1 MPWHRLAS
9 SCTAAFP
16 ETRTKRFWH
25 FLQGLLDTILT
36 YTAATTDM
44 EKENTPAAAMDT
56 VKVDTPAEITTTTA
70 KKDIPAE
77 ITDAD
82 RRKRMISAILWDI
95 DDTLLDFLTAEKAAL
110 KALFPQYGLGEC
122 SDDMI
127 RRYSAINRTY
137 WERLEHGELTKPE
150 VLVGRF
156 TEFFEKEGLDTSKA
170 PAFND
175 SYQLSLGDTIAY
187 HDNSLEIV
195 KSLKGR
201 VKQYAVSNGTV
212 AAQTKKLRLS
222 GLGELMDGIFLS
234 EEIGFEKPSIAFFDK
249 VFERL
254 GPVNRQQLLIV
265 GDSLT
270 SDIKGG
276 NNAGILTCWYN
287 PKKAAASSDYHIDYE
302 ISDLHEI
309 YQILQV

>member
-1 MPWHRLAS
+1 
-9 SCTAAFP
+9 
-16 ETRTKRFWH
+16 
-25 FLQGLLDTILT
+25 
-36 YTAATTDM
+36 
-44 EKENTPAAAMDT
+44 
-56 VKVDTPAEITTTTA
+56 
-70 KKDIPAE
+70 
-77 ITDAD
+77 
-82 RRKRMISAILWDI
+82 MISAILWDI

-137 WERLEHGELTKPE
+137 WERLERGELTKPE

-234 EEIGFEKPSIAFFDK
+234 EEIGFEKPSIAFFNK

-254 GPVNRQQLLIV
+254 GPVDRQQLLIV
-265 GDSLT
+265 ETLSPAISKAAT
-270 SDIKGG
+270 MRESSP
-276 NNAGILTCWYN
+276 AGTIRKKQLHLPIITLIMKFLTCMKSIKYW
-287 PKKAAASSDYHIDYE
+287 
-302 ISDLHEI
+302 
-309 YQILQV
+309 QV

>member
-1 MPWHRLAS
+1 
-9 SCTAAFP
+9 
-16 ETRTKRFWH
+16 
-25 FLQGLLDTILT
+25 
-36 YTAATTDM
+36 
-44 EKENTPAAAMDT
+44 
-56 VKVDTPAEITTTTA
+56 
-70 KKDIPAE
+70 
-77 ITDAD
+77 
-82 RRKRMISAILWDI
+82 MISAILWDI

-137 WERLEHGELTKPE
+137 WERLERGELTKPE

-234 EEIGFEKPSIAFFDK
+234 EEIGI
-249 VFERL
+249 
-254 GPVNRQQLLIV
+254 
-265 GDSLT
+265 
-270 SDIKGG
+270 
-276 NNAGILTCWYN
+276 
-287 PKKAAASSDYHIDYE
+287 
-302 ISDLHEI
+302 
-309 YQILQV
+309 